1 MLVALFVDSSSPT
14 NLHLDFGH
22 RLINIY
28 GNDVEKNISL
38 MLIDETLMQK
48 NTQFAN
54 NDGNQCSMVVHQ
66 QLSLNTILNECRDDA
81 GTSVQV

>member
-1 MLVALFVDSSSPT
+1 MLVATFVESPSPT
-14 NLHLDFGH
+14 NLHLDFGL

-48 NTQFAN
+48 K
-54 NDGNQCSMVVHQ
+54 
-66 QLSLNTILNECRDDA
+66 NTICKQRWKPVFH
-81 GTSVQV
+81 GSTSAIIIKHNT

>member
-1 MLVALFVDSSSPT
+1 MLVATFVESPSPT
-14 NLHLDFGH
+14 NLHLDFGL

-48 NTQFAN
+48 KHNLQTT
-54 NDGNQCSMVVHQ
+54 M
-66 QLSLNTILNECRDDA
+66 E
-81 GTSVQV
+81 TSVPW

>member
-1 MLVALFVDSSSPT
+1 
-14 NLHLDFGH
+14 
-22 RLINIY
+22 
-28 GNDVEKNISL
+28 

-48 NTQFAN
+48 ITQFAN

-66 QLSLNTILNECRDDA
+66 QLSLNTILNECSDDA